1 MGFLNKKSQ
10 AIDFILTD
18 FGRQQFAKGQLDFSF
33 FTLSDFEMDY
43 KTIVES
49 CPLQQSNYETTEK
62 FEQAKIAF
70 YKEELYN
77 SLVFESVPMQS
88 QFLQPRPTGTQILKS
103 GGFLFDNIHKTNNIP
118 QAELLRNTAVG
129 VTSFLGVPIPARK
142 KAELLRNTA
151 VGVTPATGTL
161 VVKAIPQ
168 DEIIKEITYKIALY
182 KNNPTDLVYSILEFL
197 SSGFTNNFLTNY
209 ELKQSSTLIIEE
221 DIIQMDELV
230 QLNSGDF
237 VIKID
242 EADDNSEV
250 WLESGSGFHKVVNT
264 KGEELLYIII
274 DATQADKESELSL
287 NALDIQRIIE
297 NKRLDTVTLDRLQ
310 EFYQELKTQ
319 ANAKQI
325 SLTDSSFKGRET
337 IKNLIGEMLNIKK
350 TQKQSETMSLATDSV
365 FTSVASSTAALQ
377 ETPETIREKTSMFD
391 NPYVTGKL

>member
-10 AIDFILTD
+10 AIDFVLTD

-77 SLVFESVPMQS
+77 SLVFEPVPMQS

-129 VTSFLGVPIPARK
+129 VT
-142 KAELLRNTA
+142 
-151 VGVTPATGTL
+151 PATGTL

-182 KNNPTDLVYSILEFL
+182 KNNPIDLVYSILEFL

-297 NKRLDTVTLDRLQ
+297 NKRLDTVTLDGLQ
-310 EFYQELKTQ
+310 DFYQELKTQ

-365 FTSVASSTAALQ
+365 FTSVVSSTAVLQ